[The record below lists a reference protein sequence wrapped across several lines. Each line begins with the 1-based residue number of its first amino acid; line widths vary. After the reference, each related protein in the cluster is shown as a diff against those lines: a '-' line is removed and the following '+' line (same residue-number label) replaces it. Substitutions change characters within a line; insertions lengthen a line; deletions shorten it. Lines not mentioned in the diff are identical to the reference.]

1 MNGKK
6 LERVVV
12 LLVLLT
18 CVGCVSGSLQADQ
31 GSSGEIT
38 DNAGFAQ
45 ELVGKRNAFVGDASA
60 DGALLEALNISEDLG
75 PYTFELQTEEEPYV
89 LRILFTDKVADPA
102 ALDREMRENALLLL
116 ALIDNA
122 SEVQWQYT
130 AGASSDIEGDQIEQ
144 GFSLDQAN
152 ALLGSDVKTYGQ
164 TAEKVQSLL
173 DWLDENGAALVN
185 ESTGTSEEVDGEL
198 TDDLDAQISA
208 AIIQANVGKYVQSDY
223 ATESH
228 TILKTVESADTITVY
243 AMALYLEFTYL
254 PGGLEE
260 SGGSHMPVAITF
272 TKDADGGYA
281 LEEYWE
287 PQDGT
292 LYAPSIEEKFPAD
305 IEEDAMDAQD
315 AQQYVLAEIQECY
328 AKAVAHGNVDT
339 DTILANLIETIASS
353 PAEASNPGAYIEAN
367 AYEYR
372 ELLYYGDATLRYAYA
387 RFLAG
392 GQTDLQSQILLSAM
406 RELLGDEDP
415 DIIADGSAQSWFDQ
429 WKDQAVSLRDA
440 NSMAYMEEHY
450 PKTALMLVMA
460 SSVSDNT
467 VSDAA
472 QAAIDEVR
480 LVLALPLS
488 PLEFVKDGSMINSP
502 SGALKVAFYQ
512 DTEGRQYSYAPETG
526 RVVEI
531 DARAILSARSTETS
545 SEPASDLEKMAS
557 VYAQSI
563 SPDFEA
569 RQSSLS
575 FEAGEK
581 GDKYFFTWYG
591 EMQSGKMNRPF
602 LQFGMSK
609 DGTLFAYYNTLD
621 LAD

>member
-18 CVGCVSGSLQADQ
+18 SVGCVSGSLQADQ
-31 GSSGEIT
+31 DVSGDIT
-38 DNAGFAQ
+38 DNNGFAQ
-45 ELVGKRNAFVGDASA
+45 ELVGKRNAFVGDAPA
-60 DGALLEALNISEDLG
+60 DGALLEALNISNDLG
-75 PYTFELQTEEEPYV
+75 AYTFELQTEEEPYI

-102 ALDREMRENALLLL
+102 ALDRKMRENAVLLL

-122 SEVQWQYT
+122 SEIQWQYT
-130 AGASSDIEGDQIEQ
+130 AGGPSDIEGDQVEQ

-152 ALLGSDVKTYGQ
+152 ALLESDVKTYGQ
-164 TAEKVQSLL
+164 TAEQVQSLL

-185 ESTGTSEEVDGEL
+185 ESTGASEEVDGEL

-208 AIIQANVGKYVQSDY
+208 AIIQTNVGKYVQSDY

-228 TILKTVESADTITVY
+228 TILKTVESGDTITVY
-243 AMALYLEFTYL
+243 AMALYLEFNYL
-254 PGGLEE
+254 PGELEE

-305 IEEDAMDAQD
+305 IEEDAMDT
-315 AQQYVLAEIQECY
+315 QQYVLAETQECY
-328 AKAVAHGNVDT
+328 ARAVAHGNLNT
-339 DTILANLIETIASS
+339 DAILANLIETIASS
-353 PAEASNPGAYIEAN
+353 PAEASNPGAYIEAH

-415 DIIADGSAQSWFDQ
+415 DLIADGSAQAWFDQ

-440 NSMAYMEEHY
+440 NSMEYMEEHY

-460 SSVSDNT
+460 FGGSDNT
-467 VSDAA
+467 VADAA

-480 LVLALPLS
+480 SVLALPLS

-502 SGALKVAFYQ
+502 SGALKVAIYR
-512 DTEGRQYSYAPETG
+512 DAEGRLYSYAPETG
-526 RVVEI
+526 RVVEV
-531 DARAILSARSTETS
+531 DARAALPARSTETS
-545 SEPASDLEKMAS
+545 SESAGDLEKMAS
-557 VYAQSI
+557 GYAQSL

-569 RQSSLS
+569 RRSSLAY
-575 FEAGEK
+575 EAGGK
-581 GDKYFFTWYG
+581 GDSYFFSWYG
-591 EMQSGKMNRPF
+591 EIQPGDMNRPF

-621 LAD
+621 LAE